1 MTISYIGA
9 EIHGL
14 STDTKPANASIGKIF
29 VETDTGDRFIWTGSW
44 VYLTYSDKLW
54 SGPHDQNSNVVDN
67 ASNTEFIDGS
77 TIRFGDQSI
86 QSEASIKNGISG
98 CIASS
103 KLKNALDAS
112 GEDSSIQGIFL
123 RGNGLHLYTCGATTN
138 SVYEYT
144 IATPWDLSTA
154 SFVSG
159 DVVDVSS
166 ETTNPMGVV
175 LKTDGSKMYI
185 TDLNKVFEYDLST
198 PWQIKTAVFLQES
211 AAIAQLTASN
221 DLYIRDDGLKAYITD
236 STTNNLNEFD
246 FGTAWD
252 VTTLTFNQSI
262 NFANGINGVSFRD
275 DGDKMYVIIDTGD
288 IVQEYTVTTPY
299 DISTL
304 ILLDEFSIGSQD
316 NAPSSL
322 FFRHDAAKFY
332 FAGNENDSIYE
343 YDIGIKSEGNS
354 IFDSVESNKIAIRDS
369 IEFGDKTTQV
379 AGHNE
384 GFGGNISTLIL
395 KQTEV
400 LPDSRNPTGLCI
412 RPNGRRVF
420 IGDDVTNFIFE
431 YNMPTAWDVSSLSA
445 QIASFD
451 VGTAVSATVDLRD
464 IHFRQ
469 DGLKMYAVDTNLN
482 RVYEFDLST
491 DWDISTASYDGKF
504 IAVGAQ
510 DGNPFGLFFKPDGTR
525 MYHTGNATDDIF
537 QYDLSIPWDISTA
550 IYNGIFQDLS
560 TQDTAPHSITFS
572 PDGTILYMAGTTTDT
587 IFQYNL
593 AIPWDL
599 IVLTVTT
606 NTFDYSAFDSSIR
619 GLVFKPDFTKAIAA
633 GITNDS
639 LYELDMGLTI
649 EGNILKNGNVG
660 GVSRTGSTT
669 FEIYSESDLPDP
681 VTGVITLPTG
691 VYLFQ
696 QGMTLS
702 NQLEIAAG
710 ATVELKAPSGS
721 VFAITYL
728 GTASPFISAPD
739 TGSTITTTNIQ
750 LVTIGSNMVFI
761 NSDAENTRFND
772 TQMIMTG
779 TGTQKIG
786 TFNNSAGAFT
796 VRDTLFLAKDGL
808 TFTTIDNIQLDGA
821 FGFFTDTSSTTIY
834 DVQALTTGANFD
846 RCRNILDAN
855 KTLFDIAS
863 SITSPLIVVNFCRSN
878 LATFYDAT
886 GLDQTD
892 VNLRAIGN
900 DSPDSMSTGEVS
912 TEDIATPIT
921 VTIASQDTPVVIAG
935 GGWASTNLEEFTAD
949 SNGILTYIGLSTKQI
964 NVAYY
969 ALFEKVGG
977 GATDIELTLLRNGS
991 EITANAPRSVN
1002 AGIIQISGTD
1012 IISMTTNDT
1021 LQLAVTN
1028 RSGTANIDV
1037 SQANLVGS
1045 RG

>member
-1 MTISYIGA
+1 MADKTPVQITAGNANDDSVVHASDADVSDLSRSHKERDISRLQSSSLAYSPSKTYAIGDLVTFNNFVYRNITA
-9 EIHGL
+9 IGTPE
-14 STDTKPANASIGKIF
+14 SFDNTKWQGVDSQPTNLVKTREWNI
-29 VETDTGDRFIWTGSW
+29 EDTGEAPTFFLGS
-44 VYLTYSDKLW
+44 
-54 SGPHDQNSNVVDN
+54 
-67 ASNTEFIDGS
+67 
-77 TIRFGDQSI
+77 IR
-86 QSEASIKNGISG
+86 
-98 CIASS
+98 
-103 KLKNALDAS
+103 
-112 GEDSSIQGIFL
+112 
-123 RGNGLHLYTCGATTN
+123 
-138 SVYEYT
+138 
-144 IATPWDLSTA
+144 
-154 SFVSG
+154 
-159 DVVDVSS
+159 VSS
-166 ETTNPMGVV
+166 SSDGGITGVI
-175 LKTDGSKMYI
+175 Y
-185 TDLNKVFEYDLST
+185 
-198 PWQIKTAVFLQES
+198 
-211 AAIAQLTASN
+211 
-221 DLYIRDDGLKAYITD
+221 
-236 STTNNLNEFD
+236 FD
-246 FGTAWD
+246 H
-252 VTTLTFNQSI
+252 L
-262 NFANGINGVSFRD
+262 
-275 DGDKMYVIIDTGD
+275 
-288 IVQEYTVTTPY
+288 P
-299 DISTL
+299 
-304 ILLDEFSIGSQD
+304 
-316 NAPSSL
+316 APSSGTPNLHFMFSQRLGVQTGQWWFEHTDQPVASNRVYIELIDVGDAGTDYEVWVTGLNGANAFIKGIIREGGNWVDNGTLSVTTKSAGTAL
-322 FFRHDAAKFY
+322 FDTRNTATSEHV
-332 FAGNENDSIYE
+332 
-343 YDIGIKSEGNS
+343 IGILNS
-354 IFDSVESNKIAIRDS
+354 TKTIVRDI

-395 KQTEV
+395 KQTEL

-599 IVLTVTT
+599 AVLTVTT

-750 LVTIGSNMVFI
+750 LVTVGANMVFI

-786 TFNNSAGAFT
+786 TFNNSAAAFT

-821 FGFFTDTSSTTIY
+821 FGFFTDTSTTTIY

-991 EITANAPRSVN
+991 EIAANAPRSVN

-1012 IISMTTNDT
+1012 IISLATDDT